1 MMNLPNALTMI
12 RILLVPLFLYKV
24 LRGEFAFAA
33 AVYLTA
39 AVTDGLD
46 GAIAR
51 IWNMQTRLGTFLD
64 PMADKLLVTTS
75 YVSLGFLNIIP
86 LWLAIAV
93 ISRDVII
100 VAGTFAVYFLKD
112 QLIIRPH
119 PVSKV
124 TTFFQFMTVL
134 WALVLSSQMGMAD
147 LPSVIRS
154 YEYLIWLTGSLTVIS
169 GAIYILAGFRS
180 LEE

>member
-24 LRGEFAFAA
+24 LKGEFTFAA

-51 IWNMQTRLGTFLD
+51 IWNLQTRLGTFLD

-75 YVSLGFLNIIP
+75 YVSLAILNIIP

-93 ISRDVII
+93 ITRDIII
-100 VAGTFAVYFLKD
+100 VTGTLAVYLLKH
-112 QLIIRPH
+112 QLIIKPH

-134 WALVLSSQMGMAD
+134 WALVLSSQMAFAD
-147 LPSVIRS
+147 LPGISKS
-154 YEYLIWLTGSLTVIS
+154 YV
-169 GAIYILAGFRS
+169 
-180 LEE
+180 